1 MASDESHLPPLVPP
15 GPELTR
21 DEIERYSR
29 HLLIPDVGLIGQR
42 RLRNARVLVIG
53 AGGLG
58 SPVLLYLAAAGVGT
72 LGIVDDDTVDV
83 SNLQRQVIHG
93 QSDLGRPKVVSAA
106 EAVAEVNPQVATVLH
121 TDRLDAGNALDIFAG
136 YDLVVDG
143 TDTFA
148 TRYLVNDACV
158 LLGIPTVWGSI
169 LRFEGQASVFWAA
182 HGPQYRDLYPV
193 PPPAGS
199 VPSCAEG
206 GVLGVLCATIGSV
219 MATEAIKLITGIGRS
234 LLGRLF
240 IYDALDMSVRTIDV
254 RSDPQGAPVTELTDY
269 EAFCGTVGDAAARAV
284 IGHTIGPREL
294 LAQRAAG
301 ADPLVV
307 DVREPAEHAIVSI
320 PGSVLIPH
328 HRIASGEA
336 LASLPR
342 DRQIVLHL
350 QVRRPFRRG
359 AGRPA
364 PGRVRRRRAPRRRR
378 PRMGRTGRPVPAD
391 LLAAAAASW

>member
-1 MASDESHLPPLVPP
+1 MPP

-72 LGIVDDDTVDV
+72 LGIVDDDTVDA

-93 QSDLGRPKVVSAA
+93 QSDLGRPKAVSAA

-199 VPSCAEG
+199 VPSCAQG

-240 IYDALDMSVRTIDV
+240 IYDALDMSVRTIDL
-254 RSDPQGAPVTELTDY
+254 RSDPHGAPVTDLADY
-269 EAFCGTVGDAAARAV
+269 DAFCGTVGDAAARAV
-284 IGHTIGPREL
+284 IGHTISPREL

-320 PGSVLIPH
+320 PGSVLIPQ

-342 DRQIVLHL
+342 DRQIVLHCKSGGRSAEAL
-350 QVRRPFRRG
+350 AVLHREGFADAVHLGGGVLEWVAQVDPSL
-359 AGRPA
+359 P
-364 PGRVRRRRAPRRRR
+364 
-378 PRMGRTGRPVPAD
+378 TY
-391 LLAAAAASW
+391 